1 MNIMLATIMERT
13 REIGVRRALG
23 AMKKEI
29 MTQFLIEAMTLSVT
43 GGLIGVFLGLSISFS
58 ISMVTDVTTSVT
70 IFSVFIAFSVSVLVG
85 IVFGFL
91 PAKKAAEL
99 NPIDALRYE

>member
-29 MTQFLIEAMTLSVT
+29 RTQFLIEAMTLSIT

-70 IFSVFIAFSVSVLVG
+70 IFSVFIAFSVSVMVG